1 MEFNAP
7 TMNLI
12 VILPAIIVGGWGVLM
27 MIADM
32 LLPEENESWPGI
44 FAIVGL
50 MLAAASNFYLLRQN
64 LDGFSATAFL
74 PADGGPAMMI
84 ADGYVSYLNL
94 IFLISAVIAT
104 AIAMSYL
111 GRAGIEEKVEYYIL
125 MLFATSGMMLMGAAN
140 DLILIFIALELL
152 SIPLYVM
159 CGIARP
165 RETSEES
172 AMKYFLLG
180 AFASGFLVFGIA
192 LLYGATGSTALPT
205 IAENFM
211 AGGVLSLAGFGLIL
225 VGFAFKVGAV
235 PFHMWTPDV
244 YEGAPTAV
252 TAFMSI
258 GAKVGGFAA
267 LIRIL
272 IDAVPGEAGD
282 TWAPVI
288 AVIAAVTMILG
299 NVVAIEQTN
308 VKRILGYSSI
318 AHGGYILMAVAA
330 IPYSGNAVSSILTY
344 MLTYTFTNLGA
355 FAVIIMLEK
364 ANNEGLDLDSYRGL
378 GKNNIGMA
386 LVLTYFLMSL
396 IGMPLT
402 GGFIGKFVVFQS
414 VVEANMIWLAIVGV
428 LTSAVSAY
436 YYLRMIYYMFMYEG
450 AAQTQS
456 HTGLSFAAALCL
468 MATIAIALV
477 PGIWIDLARSAV
489 ETTSMVIAGG

>member
-7 TMNLI
+7 IVNLAI
-12 VILPAIIVGGWGVLM
+12 IMPAVIVGGWGVLL
-27 MIADM
+27 MIVDM
-32 LLPEENESWPGI
+32 LMPEQSKTWV
-44 FAIVGL
+44 ARLTLVGL
-50 MLAAASNFYLLRQN
+50 VLALAQNFTLWGGAYQT
-64 LDGFSATAFL
+64 FISADT
-74 PADGGPAMMI
+74 GYAMVI
-84 ADGYVSYLNL
+84 ADGYVHYLNL
-94 IFLISAVIAT
+94 IFLISAIIAT
-104 AIAMSYL
+104 FIAMSYL
-111 GRAGIEEKVEYYIL
+111 GRAGIEEKNEYYML

-165 RETSEES
+165 QQTSEES

-192 LLYGATGSTALPT
+192 MLYGATGSTALPAIT
-205 IAENFM
+205 ENFM
-211 AGGVLSLAGFGLIL
+211 AGGVLSFVGLGLLL

-272 IDAVPGEAGD
+272 AGAIPEEAAGV
-282 TWAPVI
+282 WFPII
-288 AVIAAVTMILG
+288 AFISAATMILG
-299 NVVAIEQTN
+299 NTVAVTQTN

-330 IPYSGNAVSSILTY
+330 IPSSDQAIGAILTY

-355 FAVIIMLEK
+355 FALIIMLERSHT
-364 ANNEGLDLDSYRGL
+364 EGVSIDDYKGL
-378 GKNNIGMA
+378 GKSHLGLA
-386 LVLTYFLMSL
+386 LILTYFLFSL

-414 VVEANMIWLAIVGV
+414 VVDANMVWLAIVGV
-428 LTSAVSAY
+428 LTSAISAY
-436 YYLRMIYYMFMYEG
+436 YYLRIVFYMFMHDG
-450 AAQTQS
+450 KPTVTQHPALTAAIGVCLVATVAI
-456 HTGLSFAAALCL
+456 GFAPSLWIDMARNAVLMTSQML
-468 MATIAIALV
+468 MA
-477 PGIWIDLARSAV
+477 
-489 ETTSMVIAGG
+489 GG